1 MMVLR
6 RKRGEAILLADN
18 IRLVI
23 LDVKHGK
30 NVRFG
35 IEAPMDI
42 PVHRLEIFELIQAE
56 NHAASSGDVVSWI
69 KRSDH
74 D

>member
-1 MMVLR
+1 MVLR

-18 IRLVI
+18 IRLII
-23 LDVKHGK
+23 LDVKNGK

-35 IEAPMDI
+35 IEAPMDV

-56 NHAASSGDVVSWI
+56 NHAASSGDITSWV
-69 KRSDH
+69 KRREH